1 MFARVFM
8 QQQIALVALSLFD
21 DDDAKKGV
29 QLIRERRE
37 KKEGLGIIIFRR
49 LMVFCVFTQQKR
61 ADMLLLNPPSRPFGG
76 GRAVMTTIGNSA
88 GSAATVRTSSRVVF
102 ASTSCASCASS
113 TSSRRRR
120 RYHRLWKKSLNEKA
134 STTTAAR
141 SANGKGE
148 SNLLNATT
156 RGWMSISSNAL
167 ERGTFRGKR
176 RQQHA
181 PVSASSIDGAGG
193 GGGSRGGSRGGGS
206 RGGGV
211 GNTQQNN
218 KNRGGKSS
226 KREVMKNKTKKGQHR
241 TQGVLMSRGGIFFTK
256 KRLPEPLRFMSGI
269 WDRSFDEESEEE
281 EEEENGDE
289 KKREEERKRKRFGY
303 FGALILQIS
312 LGAFYCWS
320 LFLVPLE
327 FSLNVGRAQL
337 SAIFSLA
344 TLFFTLSLSFIVPSL
359 ISRIRPRTMC
369 ILATILATS
378 GVFMASFC
386 STAMSI
392 FPLYIGF
399 AGLFGIACGLGYG
412 LSQQMSSFA
421 PFGQGLG
428 TGLVTSARAFG
439 AFVYAPLIEKKLDFY
454 GPDVALR
461 NLSYAI
467 AVLGTV
473 ASLCF
478 HKASIDIPLGL
489 RRRNKLAVTDLETL
503 RRLTDLR
510 PHTIKM
516 WFVNTLGCFAG
527 ISVIS
532 QAAVLLLSRGDATVS
547 ANVAAGVMYV
557 SLATTAGRII
567 GGSLCDRFK
576 AKSVLIF
583 APLITAAAMF
593 WASSTSSAIIGS
605 VIMPLSAIRFA
616 LLATGLSYGILQTA
630 VPCEVRRVAG
640 DGDFARAYGRIF
652 TGFCVAG
659 FFGPYVSGI
668 LFDAFGTYRVA
679 FQVSGLAS
687 LLSSV
692 AATTLKGE
700 AAVLREKRAME
711 LRAVEAAARNDTR
724 YVDCTRTKENE
735 WGSIE
740 T

>member
-241 TQGVLMSRGGIFFTK
+241 TQGVLMSRGGKIFTK

>member
-1 MFARVFM
+1 
-8 QQQIALVALSLFD
+8 
-21 DDDAKKGV
+21 
-29 QLIRERRE
+29 
-37 KKEGLGIIIFRR
+37 
-49 LMVFCVFTQQKR
+49 
-61 ADMLLLNPPSRPFGG
+61 
-76 GRAVMTTIGNSA
+76 
-88 GSAATVRTSSRVVF
+88 
-102 ASTSCASCASS
+102 
-113 TSSRRRR
+113 
-120 RYHRLWKKSLNEKA
+120 
-134 STTTAAR
+134 
-141 SANGKGE
+141 
-148 SNLLNATT
+148 
-156 RGWMSISSNAL
+156 
-167 ERGTFRGKR
+167 
-176 RQQHA
+176 
-181 PVSASSIDGAGG
+181 
-193 GGGSRGGSRGGGS
+193 
-206 RGGGV
+206 
-211 GNTQQNN
+211 
-218 KNRGGKSS
+218 
-226 KREVMKNKTKKGQHR
+226 MKNKTKKGQQW
-241 TQGVLMSRGGIFFTK
+241 TQGVLMSRGGKFFTK

-327 FSLNVGRAQL
+327 LSLNVGRAQL

-532 QAAVLLLSRGDATVS
+532 QAAVLLLSRGDATIS

>member
-1 MFARVFM
+1 MM
-8 QQQIALVALSLFD
+8 
-21 DDDAKKGV
+21 
-29 QLIRERRE
+29 
-37 KKEGLGIIIFRR
+37 
-49 LMVFCVFTQQKR
+49 M
-61 ADMLLLNPPSRPFGG
+61 M
-76 GRAVMTTIGNSA
+76 MTSMM
-88 GSAATVRTSSRVVF
+88 SSSSSSRVDHRDHRAVE
-102 ASTSCASCASS
+102 AVAKRWY
-113 TSSRRRR
+113 RRRR
-120 RYHRLWKKSLNEKA
+120 RRQNNPGGA
-134 STTTAAR
+134 NATAAR
-141 SANGKGE
+141 RTSRAAASTSDRCEEENNGRR
-148 SNLLNATT
+148 ATLAATHLKREET
-156 RGWMSISSNAL
+156 RRGHAMTTSKRKTDAFACRASGSSS
-167 ERGTFRGKR
+167 G
-176 RQQHA
+176 
-181 PVSASSIDGAGG
+181 PSSPSDGH
-193 GGGSRGGSRGGGS
+193 GSSSSSSR
-206 RGGGV
+206 
-211 GNTQQNN
+211 N
-218 KNRGGKSS
+218 KNKSS
-226 KREVMKNKTKKGQHR
+226 TRRPRRTEEAKKKRSIK
-241 TQGVLMSRGGIFFTK
+241 K

-269 WDRSFDEESEEE
+269 WDRSFDEYDENDEDGVAEGEEE
-281 EEEENGDE
+281 KVASHV
-289 KKREEERKRKRFGY
+289 KKQFGY

-327 FSLNVGRAQL
+327 LSLNVGRAPL

-344 TLFFTLSLSFIVPSL
+344 TSFFTLSLSFVVPAL

-369 ILATILATS
+369 ILATILATT
-378 GVFMASFC
+378 GVFVASFC

-392 FPLYIGF
+392 IPLYIGF

-467 AVLGTV
+467 AVFGTV

-516 WFVNTLGCFAG
+516 WFVNALGCFAG

-532 QAAVLLLSRGDATVS
+532 QAAVLLLSKGDVSVS
-547 ANVAAGVMYV
+547 ANVAAGVMYI
-557 SLATTAGRII
+557 SLATTVGRII
-567 GGSLCDRFK
+567 GGWLCDRFK
-576 AKSVLIF
+576 AKSVLIC
-583 APLITAAAMF
+583 APLIAAAAMF
-593 WASSTSSAIIGS
+593 WASSTGSAIGSIG
-605 VIMPLSAIRFA
+605 MPLSAIRFA
-616 LLATGLSYGILQTA
+616 LLATGLSYGISQTA

-679 FQVSGLAS
+679 FQLSGLAS

-724 YVDCTRTKENE
+724 YIDCTRTKENE
-735 WGSIE
+735 WGPIE

>member
-1 MFARVFM
+1 MMVAVTTCSCRLRSNTVVPKTEPPPLRRVFH
-8 QQQIALVALSLFD
+8 
-21 DDDAKKGV
+21 AKSSTKCGR
-29 QLIRERRE
+29 QNSGATAASSSSSSSSSSSAAR
-37 KKEGLGIIIFRR
+37 LGIARDKNSSFLAAEKASRHPSSSLLFVAARDDTEEDFTTTTTTGAGRNRKTRR
-49 LMVFCVFTQQKR
+49 HRCR
-61 ADMLLLNPPSRPFGG
+61 
-76 GRAVMTTIGNSA
+76 
-88 GSAATVRTSSRVVF
+88 
-102 ASTSCASCASS
+102 ASS
-113 TSSRRRR
+113 SSSSSSSSPDRGSSSSSSSSGKKKSASSDKSSSRRPKRT
-120 RYHRLWKKSLNEKA
+120 EE
-134 STTTAAR
+134 
-141 SANGKGE
+141 G
-148 SNLLNATT
+148 NAT
-156 RGWMSISSNAL
+156 RRAL
-167 ERGTFRGKR
+167 SRGKN
-176 RQQHA
+176 
-181 PVSASSIDGAGG
+181 V
-193 GGGSRGGSRGGGS
+193 
-206 RGGGV
+206 
-211 GNTQQNN
+211 
-218 KNRGGKSS
+218 
-226 KREVMKNKTKKGQHR
+226 KR
-241 TQGVLMSRGGIFFTK
+241 

-269 WDRSFDEESEEE
+269 WDRSFDEENDEENE
-281 EEEENGDE
+281 EEEENRE
-289 KKREEERKRKRFGY
+289 KEKVASKRKQFGY

-327 FSLNVGRAQL
+327 LSLNVGRAQL

-344 TLFFTLSLSFIVPSL
+344 TLFFTLSLSFIVPAL

-369 ILATILATS
+369 ILATILATT

-439 AFVYAPLIEKKLDFY
+439 AFVYAPMIEKKLDFY

-467 AVLGTV
+467 AAFGTV

-478 HKASIDIPLGL
+478 HKASIEIPLGL

-516 WFVNTLGCFAG
+516 WFVNALGCFAG

-532 QAAVLLLSRGDATVS
+532 QAAVLLLSRGDATIS

-557 SLATTAGRII
+557 SIATTAGRIF
-567 GGSLCDRFK
+567 GGWLCDRFR
-576 AKSVLIF
+576 AKSVLIL
-583 APLITAAAMF
+583 APLIGAAAMF
-593 WASSTSSAIIGS
+593 WASSTGNAIGS
-605 VIMPLSAIRFA
+605 IVMPLSAIRFA

-724 YVDCTRTKENE
+724 YIDCTRTKENE
-735 WGSIE
+735 WGSID

>member
-1 MFARVFM
+1 
-8 QQQIALVALSLFD
+8 
-21 DDDAKKGV
+21 
-29 QLIRERRE
+29 
-37 KKEGLGIIIFRR
+37 
-49 LMVFCVFTQQKR
+49 
-61 ADMLLLNPPSRPFGG
+61 
-76 GRAVMTTIGNSA
+76 
-88 GSAATVRTSSRVVF
+88 
-102 ASTSCASCASS
+102 
-113 TSSRRRR
+113 
-120 RYHRLWKKSLNEKA
+120 
-134 STTTAAR
+134 
-141 SANGKGE
+141 
-148 SNLLNATT
+148 
-156 RGWMSISSNAL
+156 
-167 ERGTFRGKR
+167 
-176 RQQHA
+176 
-181 PVSASSIDGAGG
+181 
-193 GGGSRGGSRGGGS
+193 
-206 RGGGV
+206 
-211 GNTQQNN
+211 
-218 KNRGGKSS
+218 
-226 KREVMKNKTKKGQHR
+226 
-241 TQGVLMSRGGIFFTK
+241 MSRGGIFFTK

-327 FSLNVGRAQL
+327 LSLNVGRAQL

-399 AGLFGIACGLGYG
+399 ACLFGIACGLGYG

-439 AFVYAPLIEKKLDFY
+439 AFVYAPLIEKMLDFY

-532 QAAVLLLSRGDATVS
+532 QAAVLLLSRGDATIS

-711 LRAVEAAARNDTR
+711 LRAVEAAARNDAR

>member
-1 MFARVFM
+1 MS
-8 QQQIALVALSLFD
+8 SLLF
-21 DDDAKKGV
+21 
-29 QLIRERRE
+29 
-37 KKEGLGIIIFRR
+37 
-49 LMVFCVFTQQKR
+49 
-61 ADMLLLNPPSRPFGG
+61 NPSRPGG
-76 GRAVMTTIGNSA
+76 RGRAVMTIGNSA
-88 GSAATVRTSSRVVF
+88 GAAAAVRTSSRVVF

-120 RYHRLWKKSLNEKA
+120 RHYHRLWKKSLNEKA
-134 STTTAAR
+134 STTTTTTAAR

-148 SNLLNATT
+148 NNLLNATT

-181 PVSASSIDGAGG
+181 PVSASSIDGAGA
-193 GGGSRGGSRGGGS
+193 GGSRGSRGGGS
-206 RGGGV
+206 
-211 GNTQQNN
+211 
-218 KNRGGKSS
+218 RGGKSS

-327 FSLNVGRAQL
+327 LSLNVGRAQL

-532 QAAVLLLSRGDATVS
+532 QAAVLLLSRGDATIS

>member
-1 MFARVFM
+1 MMF
-8 QQQIALVALSLFD
+8 
-21 DDDAKKGV
+21 
-29 QLIRERRE
+29 
-37 KKEGLGIIIFRR
+37 
-49 LMVFCVFTQQKR
+49 
-61 ADMLLLNPPSRPFGG
+61 
-76 GRAVMTTIGNSA
+76 
-88 GSAATVRTSSRVVF
+88 
-102 ASTSCASCASS
+102 
-113 TSSRRRR
+113 
-120 RYHRLWKKSLNEKA
+120 
-134 STTTAAR
+134 
-141 SANGKGE
+141 
-148 SNLLNATT
+148 
-156 RGWMSISSNAL
+156 
-167 ERGTFRGKR
+167 
-176 RQQHA
+176 
-181 PVSASSIDGAGG
+181 
-193 GGGSRGGSRGGGS
+193 
-206 RGGGV
+206 
-211 GNTQQNN
+211 
-218 KNRGGKSS
+218 
-226 KREVMKNKTKKGQHR
+226 
-241 TQGVLMSRGGIFFTK
+241 
-256 KRLPEPLRFMSGI
+256 
-269 WDRSFDEESEEE
+269 
-281 EEEENGDE
+281 
-289 KKREEERKRKRFGY
+289 
-303 FGALILQIS
+303 
-312 LGAFYCWS
+312 
-320 LFLVPLE
+320 
-327 FSLNVGRAQL
+327 
-337 SAIFSLA
+337 
-344 TLFFTLSLSFIVPSL
+344 
-359 ISRIRPRTMC
+359 
-369 ILATILATS
+369 
-378 GVFMASFC
+378 
-386 STAMSI
+386 
-392 FPLYIGF
+392 
-399 AGLFGIACGLGYG
+399 
-412 LSQQMSSFA
+412 
-421 PFGQGLG
+421 
-428 TGLVTSARAFG
+428 SARAFG